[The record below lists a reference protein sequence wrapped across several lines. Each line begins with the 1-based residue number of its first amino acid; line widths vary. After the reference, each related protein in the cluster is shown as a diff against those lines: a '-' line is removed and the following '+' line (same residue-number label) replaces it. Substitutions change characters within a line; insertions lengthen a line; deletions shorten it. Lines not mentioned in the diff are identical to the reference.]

1 MIPFAD
7 EIDTSCLQEECN
19 TTWLNT
25 GNLPAIIFFR
35 TLPVSDRAL
44 VVSSIVIAFLS
55 NCLYI
60 AQIVLLV
67 RKKCSY
73 NYIKLASTLL
83 ALYPV
88 YQNLSCIAMIIPRAV
103 SFIAVLVGAYTM
115 IVFNDFSN
123 MMSFVFG
130 GFRRLLDKMDGQ
142 ELQRPRLC
150 SCLPKTYWT
159 KRRVVV
165 TRALVR
171 QGKLV
176 YYIYVV
182 LAAILLLN
190 GNYEKRPLEVNR
202 PLFWLSVIAGIS
214 RFAATIS
221 LVAFVRSVIKVLTG
235 YSLGRKFVA
244 LQIINIFHLVTSI
257 ATTFL
262 KSRNLPISNSGLV
275 SADNRIDLYG
285 NFAVMMVT
293 TLCQLWA
300 FVLFHRSPRPNDQP
314 GQFGVPPATPAAAA
328 GQERQPQVQPRR
340 TSSSYTVDTVQSSV
354 ASGVVDDS
362 VRQVVE
368 EDELYEVPAQPRLRV
383 SEAV

>member
-1 MIPFAD
+1 
-7 EIDTSCLQEECN
+7 
-19 TTWLNT
+19 
-25 GNLPAIIFFR
+25 
-35 TLPVSDRAL
+35 
-44 VVSSIVIAFLS
+44 
-55 NCLYI
+55 
-60 AQIVLLV
+60 
-67 RKKCSY
+67 
-73 NYIKLASTLL
+73 
-83 ALYPV
+83 
-88 YQNLSCIAMIIPRAV
+88 MIIPRAV
-103 SFIAVLVGAYTM
+103 SFITVLVGAYTM

-262 KSRNLPISNSGLV
+262 KSRNLPISSYGLV
-275 SADNRIDLYG
+275 SADNRIDCECWHSES
-285 NFAVMMVT
+285 
-293 TLCQLWA
+293 LCLSLW
-300 FVLFHRSPRPNDQP
+300 L
-314 GQFGVPPATPAAAA
+314 
-328 GQERQPQVQPRR
+328 
-340 TSSSYTVDTVQSSV
+340 
-354 ASGVVDDS
+354 
-362 VRQVVE
+362 
-368 EDELYEVPAQPRLRV
+368 
-383 SEAV
+383 